1 MGKGQVPGELEL
13 LVLLAVLRLGKDA
26 YGLNVRREL
35 CAASG
40 RDVAIGAVYSALD
53 RMEQKGFLSSWLSEP
68 TGERGGRSRR
78 CFKLEEVGAEALARS
93 LKTIDGLRGAPGRN
107 LSRQGVR

>member
-35 CAASG
+35 CAFSH

-53 RMEQKGFLSSWLSEP
+53 RMEGKGLVSSWSSEP
-68 TGERGGRSRR
+68 TPERGGRSRR
-78 CFKLEEVGAEALARS
+78 CFKVEPVGRKALERS
-93 LKTIDGLRGAPGRN
+93 LKTIDGLRRGLGARLGGEGAR
-107 LSRQGVR
+107 

>member
-1 MGKGQVPGELEL
+1 MPGELEL
-13 LVLLAVLRLGKDA
+13 LVLLAVIRLGENA

-35 CAASG
+35 AASSD

-53 RMEQKGFLSSWLSEP
+53 RLERKGLVSSRSSEP

-78 CFKLEEVGAEALARS
+78 CFKVEPAGRQALGRS
-93 LKTIDGLRGAPGRN
+93 LATIDKLRRGLRIRPGEEG
-107 LSRQGVR
+107 SA

>member
-1 MGKGQVPGELEL
+1 MSKGKVLGELEL
-13 LVLLAVLRLGKDA
+13 LVLLAVLRLGIEA

-35 CAASG
+35 SESTG

-53 RMEQKGFLSSWLSEP
+53 RMERKGLVTSSPSKP

-78 CFKLEEVGAEALARS
+78 CFELRREGRIALDQS
-93 LKTIDGLRGAPGRN
+93 LRAIDALRRGLVTGSDG
-107 LSRQGVR
+107 

>member
-13 LVLLAVLRLGKDA
+13 LVLLAVIRLGKNA

-35 CAASG
+35 CEASG

-53 RMEQKGFLSSWLSEP
+53 RMERKGFVSSWLSEP

-78 CFKLEEVGAEALARS
+78 CFEVEPAGLDALERS
-93 LKTIDGLRGAPGRN
+93 LAAIDGLRRGSSRR
-107 LSRQGVR
+107 LSRESAR